1 MNYKFKTKPYKHQ
14 LTALEKSWN
23 KENFAYFMEMG
34 TGKTKVLIDNLAML
48 YDKGKIDG
56 ALIIAPKGVV
66 KTWYEQELPTH
77 LPNHIENVTVLW
89 QPNITKT
96 QREKLESLF
105 EIETAFHILI
115 MNVESLSTDKG
126 VKFAS
131 KFINSHK
138 TLMAIDE
145 STTIKTP
152 TAKRTK
158 NIIDI
163 GKLAKYRRIMTG
175 SPITKNPLDLYTQ
188 CEFLD
193 PWLLDFSSYYAFRNR
208 YAEMKTMH
216 IHGRSI
222 QVVDKFQ
229 NLGELSE
236 TVKQFSYRVLKE
248 DCLDLP
254 DKIFIKRH
262 VSLTPDQKKIYEQMK
277 KAAMAMLNGK
287 MTTTMTVL
295 TQLMRLHQITCGHFI
310 ADDGSTQSV
319 DSNRLNELMNILEET
334 EGKAI
339 IWANYQ
345 LSVGEIIQRI
355 IKEYGP
361 GSVVHYYGK
370 TLPEQRDYAIDAF
383 QKGKARFFV
392 GTPATGGYGLTPQ
405 EDRQDFIRK
414 FQNDPK
420 CRFLIGT
427 PQTGGYGITL
437 TQANTVIYYSNSYDL
452 EKRLQSEDRA
462 HRIGQKKPVT
472 YVDLIAEDTVDEK
485 IVKALR
491 DKINIASEVMGEELK
506 DWI

>member
-34 TGKTKVLIDNLAML
+34 TGKTKVLIDNMSML

-77 LPNHIENVTVLW
+77 LSEHIENVSVLW
-89 QPNITKT
+89 QPNITKG
-96 QREKLESLF
+96 QQEKLDSILENEMLL
-105 EIETAFHILI
+105 HILV
-115 MNVESLSTDKG
+115 MNVEALSTEKG
-126 VKFAS
+126 VNFAR
-131 KFINSHK
+131 KFINSHN

-152 TAKRTK
+152 TARRTK
-158 NIIDI
+158 NIIML
-163 GKLAKYRRIMTG
+163 GKNAKYKRIMTG

-254 DKIFIKRH
+254 PKNFIKRH
-262 VSLTPDQKKIYEQMK
+262 ITLTPAQKKLYEQMK
-277 KAAMAMLNGK
+277 KAAMAVLNGK
-287 MTTTMTVL
+287 VSTTMTVL
-295 TQLMRLHQITCGHFI
+295 TQLMRLHQITCGHFT
-310 ADDGSTQSV
+310 ADDGSEQEV
-319 DSNRLNELMNILEET
+319 ESNRMNELMSILEET
-334 EGKAI
+334 DGKAI
-339 IWANYQ
+339 LWANYQ
-345 LSVGEIIQRI
+345 KDIKGIIDNI
-355 IKEYGP
+355 VKKYGP
-361 GSVVHYYGK
+361 GSVV
-370 TLPEQRDYAIDAF
+370 DY
-383 QKGKARFFV
+383 
-392 GTPATGGYGLTPQ
+392 YGLTPQ
-405 EDRQDFIRK
+405 EDRQDNIRK
-414 FQNDPK
+414 FQNDLE
-420 CRFLIGT
+420 CRFLVGT

-437 TQANTVIYYSNSYDL
+437 TQANTVIYYSNGYDL

-462 HRIGQKKPVT
+462 HRIGQKKTVT
-472 YVDLIAEDTVDEK
+472 YIDLICEDTVDEK

-491 DKINIASEVMGEELK
+491 DKINIASEVMGEELR